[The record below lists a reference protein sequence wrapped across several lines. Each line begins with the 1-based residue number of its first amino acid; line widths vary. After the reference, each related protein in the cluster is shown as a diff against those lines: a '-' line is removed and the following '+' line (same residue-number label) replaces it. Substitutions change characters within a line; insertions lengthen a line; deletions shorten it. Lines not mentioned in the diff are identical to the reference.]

1 MYISSQSSNSP
12 DNARSQDKGN
22 NWHCLIF
29 DMQPNEQLN
38 HFYRK
43 QNYSAAAG
51 MQLLYL
57 QLIGFS
63 IMMNLVFQNLIS
75 QFLSIALS

>member
-12 DNARSQDKGN
+12 DNARSQDKEN

-29 DMQPNEQLN
+29 DLLPNEQLN
-38 HFYRK
+38 HFHRR

-51 MQLLYL
+51 TQLLYL
-57 QLIGFS
+57 KLIGSS
-63 IMMNLVFQNLIS
+63 IMMRPVFRNLIS
-75 QFLSIALS
+75 